1 MDRPALA
8 RLLADF
14 DLVVL
19 GVKNS
24 AELDLCLKAETD
36 ESYSDAEMAEIDSL
50 GLRSAGGGSLQ
61 TIDLRHG
68 AMASQAG
75 DLDLKTCGNSS
86 RRSLVAGL
94 GRLSGLRAAT

>member
-50 GLRSAGGGSLQ
+50 GLRSAGG
-61 TIDLRHG
+61 
-68 AMASQAG
+68 
-75 DLDLKTCGNSS
+75 
-86 RRSLVAGL
+86 
-94 GRLSGLRAAT
+94 